1 MKRAFA
7 LLAVAAVSSPAT
19 LIPTPAVA
27 QDGEAVRLVLF
38 EQTTTSTAGQPLQ
51 IRVGAVNETTTAFED
66 LQLTVAVYAAVG
78 SRSEYAQ
85 TLTTGST
92 SPLAAQ
98 PRKVRGPLQAGAEN
112 GRSFPPIELPLVDVG
127 VSGLYPVT
135 VELRADGGVTPLA
148 VLRTSVV
155 FIAEKPEVPLNVSL
169 SFVLDQ
175 PIRTRPDG
183 VFLDDALERSLAP
196 DGRMA
201 TIVGALEATQVPVTL
216 AISPVLL
223 VELRDMV
230 GGYRVQ
236 EGDATRAVPSGE
248 GGAAAAADMLERLRL
263 LARRLGTEFVALPF
277 ASPSIPALVEAGLG
291 PDLRTHIERG
301 KELVREILAVEPSP
315 AIFRPP
321 GSALSSSALDVLN
334 LVLGGDG
341 LTEALLVDPEVLEP
355 PEGSL
360 LSPPAVASFRTAS
373 GSIPTIAPDP
383 ILEER
388 TESLPE
394 DPALA
399 AMWTLGELTA
409 LYFEQPSLDRGAA
422 IVFSEDETPSAEF
435 LGVLLRGLRPAPGVT
450 VLRPTNA
457 SRVVVAETRDDDPP
471 LEERRLRQS
480 SRSASIPSS
489 VGAAIERAQTDLE
502 RLQSLEATPDLIDQI
517 RRDVLLSESRYFLGR
532 EDLAL
537 AFLSAARAAVEA
549 EFAKI
554 QPPDESSVVTLTS
567 RGGLIPL
574 TIRNDAGYPVRVRIA
589 LRSPKLEF
597 LDGAN
602 RDVLLEPPGQ
612 RFDFSVRAQ
621 TTGKFEVGVEV
632 QTPDGFPIA
641 ASTIVVRSTAYNR
654 VALILTIGAA
664 LFLAVWW
671 GRRFLPR
678 RKG

>member
-1 MKRAFA
+1 MRRALA
-7 LLAVAAVSSPAT
+7 LLATTALILPTALSSAPAS
-19 LIPTPAVA
+19 A
-27 QDGEAVRLVLF
+27 QDEEVVRLVLL
-38 EQTTTSTAGQPLQ
+38 EQTTTSTADQPVQ
-51 IRVGAVNETTTAFED
+51 IRVGAVNETATAYRD
-66 LQLTVAVYAAVG
+66 LQLTVAAYAAVG
-78 SRSEYAQ
+78 SRSEFAQ

-92 SPLAAQ
+92 SPLDAET
-98 PRKVRGPLQAGAEN
+98 RNVLGSLEAGAEN
-112 GRSFPPIELPLVDVG
+112 GRTFPPIELPLLGVG
-127 VSGLYPVT
+127 VSGLHPVT

-148 VLRTSVV
+148 VVRTSIV
-155 FIAEKPEVPLNVSL
+155 FITEKPEVPLKVSL

-175 PIRTRPDG
+175 PIRMRPDG
-183 VFLDDALERSLAP
+183 VFLDDTLERSLAP
-196 DGRMA
+196 DGRIE
-201 TIVGALEATQVPVTL
+201 TIVAALESTQVPVTL
-216 AISPVLL
+216 VLSPVLL
-223 VELRDMV
+223 VELRDMA

-236 EGDATRAVPSGE
+236 DGATVRSVAAGE
-248 GGAAAAADMLERLRL
+248 AGAEAAAAMLERLRL

-277 ASPSIPALVEAGLG
+277 ASPSIPALVDAGLG

-301 KELVREILAVEPSP
+301 KELMREILAVEPSP

-341 LTEALLVDPEVLEP
+341 LTEALLVDTETLGP
-355 PEGSL
+355 PQASL
-360 LSPPAVASFRTAS
+360 LSPPAVAAFRTAS

-388 TESLPE
+388 TEALPE
-394 DPALA
+394 NPALS

-422 IVFSEDETPSAEF
+422 IVFSEDETPSSEF
-435 LGVLLRGLRPAPGVT
+435 LGVLLRGLRPTPGVT
-450 VLRPTNA
+450 VLQPTNA
-457 SRVVVAETRDDDPP
+457 SRVVVAETSEDDPP
-471 LEERRLRQS
+471 LEERRLQQS
-480 SRSASIPSS
+480 SRSESISSS
-489 VGAAIERAQTDLE
+489 VGAAIERAATDLE
-502 RLQSLEATPDLIDQI
+502 RLQAVEATPDLIDQI
-517 RRDVLLSESRYFLGR
+517 RRDVLFSESRYLMGR

-537 AFLSAARAAVEA
+537 AFLSAARAAVGA

-554 QPPDESSVVTLTS
+554 LPPDESSVVTLTS

-574 TIRNDAGYPVRVRIA
+574 TIRNEADYAVRVRIA

-602 RDVLLEPPGQ
+602 RSVLLEPPGQ

-641 ASTIVVRSTAYNR
+641 TSTIVVRSTAYNR
-654 VALILTIGAA
+654 VALIVTIGAA
-664 LFLAVWW
+664 LFLALWW